1 MLMAVLGGGTFAH
14 ANGPPSFACGNLRPG
29 PPHGQVAGTGNGGF
43 VLVMPALLA
52 ENISVSNGG
61 FGYEP
66 SASYRG

>member
-14 ANGPPSFACGNLRPG
+14 TNGPPSLACGNLRPG
-29 PPHGQVAGTGNGGF
+29 SSHGLVAGNGNGGF
-43 VLVMPALLA
+43 VLVVPALLA

-66 SASYRG
+66 STSYRG